1 MIAADPRAGL
11 APVSAPCFLE
21 KDYAIAVALRYNVA
35 SLNGFLLG
43 GTPDNGSFNPLLLQV
58 EQPNIR
64 FAIEPAGADNPMDKC
79 DTHSRES
86 FHELT
91 TLLNL
96 KLFVD
101 FPTTTTPVTR
111 ATCRMFIPQR
121 RRWTRCVPSSR
132 RR

>member
-1 MIAADPRAGL
+1 MIAGRSKSRVAPRIRPL
-11 APVSAPCFLE
+11 LPRRRTTRSR
-21 KDYAIAVALRYNVA
+21 LRCA
-35 SLNGFLLG
+35 TTLPARTDFLLEAHQ
-43 GTPDNGSFNPLLLQV
+43 TTLVQPFVAPS

-96 KLFVD
+96 K
-101 FPTTTTPVTR
+101 
-111 ATCRMFIPQR
+111 CSWIP
-121 RRWTRCVPSSR
+121 
-132 RR
+132 